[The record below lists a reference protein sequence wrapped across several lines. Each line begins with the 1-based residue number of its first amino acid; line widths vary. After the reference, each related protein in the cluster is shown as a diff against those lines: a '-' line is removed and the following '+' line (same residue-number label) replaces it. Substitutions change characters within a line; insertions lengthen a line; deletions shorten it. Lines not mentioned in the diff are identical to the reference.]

1 MFVFAI
7 IGIITVVVIIVY
19 AVQSSQSSNNSPPP
33 PSPSRSVYSPS
44 TYTSPSYRPVTP
56 TRKSPDLIEVH
67 DLWRVHAQKLFD
79 YLETMRSVNYISE
92 DIVFESLTAFYI
104 ISLTFSNK
112 RLDASSVLSDY
123 YMNEVFEEPMFR
135 EYKDK
140 FWPRVNLYKQ
150 ALNTR
155 KIRCEC
161 VPDLPESEKMHLDS
175 LSQITLIY
183 GDLLWN
189 PACASDYFNAPNRSM
204 DAFAYALFCPEYMD
218 GLHDILSDWADAW
231 GSYTK
236 SLG

>member
-1 MFVFAI
+1 MFIFAI
-7 IGIITVVVIIVY
+7 IGIITVIVIIVY
-19 AVQSSQSSNNSPPP
+19 AFQSSPKNNYTSSNTQSSFQDA
-33 PSPSRSVYSPS
+33 RSQSF
-44 TYTSPSYRPVTP
+44 YRPVTP
-56 TRKSPDLIEVH
+56 APKSPNLIHVH
-67 DLWRVHAQKLFD
+67 NLWRVHAQKLLD

-104 ISLTFSNK
+104 ISLTFSNN
-112 RLDASSVLSDY
+112 RFDASSILSDF
-123 YMNEVFEEPMFR
+123 YMEEVFEEPMFI

-140 FWPRVNLYKQ
+140 FWPRVNLYRQ
-150 ALNTR
+150 ALDSQ

-161 VPDLPESEKMHLDS
+161 IPNLPESKKAFLDP
-175 LSQITLIY
+175 LSQIALIY

-189 PACASDYFNAPNRSM
+189 PACSSDYFNAPNRPM

-231 GSYTK
+231 DKYTK